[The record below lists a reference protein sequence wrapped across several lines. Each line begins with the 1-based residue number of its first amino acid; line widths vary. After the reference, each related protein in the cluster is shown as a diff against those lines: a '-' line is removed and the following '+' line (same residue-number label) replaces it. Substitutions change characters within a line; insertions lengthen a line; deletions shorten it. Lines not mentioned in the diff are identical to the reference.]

1 LFRDYESKY
10 LLASVAIALCVVSW
24 TAWYEVVLADRD
36 SLPETITAI
45 GQGIS
50 AAVAVAILSLA
61 TWEIVMVLAR
71 RMVERMREE
80 RNKKIQAW
88 EDWDERRRQARMKGE
103 EFTEPSP
110 AEKEANSTN

>member
-1 LFRDYESKY
+1 M
-10 LLASVAIALCVVSW
+10 ASVAIALCVVSW
-24 TAWYEVVLADRD
+24 TAWYEIVLADRD